1 MASSVDTTSTM
12 EMIIITDGDPNCS
25 TYTSNIAGQNCGS
38 GGNSQLLSDAQT
50 LATTAG
56 QDGISVSTIYYND
69 NSCSSGTC
77 ETDLDLLTTNSNA
90 ALNKYHAGSMQAL
103 NFAEVAASNL
113 SADMMKL
120 CAGVANGSKPRLVL

>member
-1 MASSVDTTSTM
+1 VNNDNTL

-25 TYTSNIAGQNCGS
+25 TYTSQIAGQNCPAGS
-38 GGNSQLLSDAQT
+38 GTTGNNQLLSDAQA

-77 ETDLDLLTTNSNA
+77 ETDLNLLTTNSNA
-90 ALNKYHAGSMQAL
+90 ALNQYHPGSMQAL